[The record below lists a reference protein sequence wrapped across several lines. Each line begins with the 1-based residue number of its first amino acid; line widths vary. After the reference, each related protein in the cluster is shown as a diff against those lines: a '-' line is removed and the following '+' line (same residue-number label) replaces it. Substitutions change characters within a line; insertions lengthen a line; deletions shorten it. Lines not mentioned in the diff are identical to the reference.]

1 MDDLVIMHN
10 QQAVTTSVKV
20 ANIFEKKHKH
30 VLDSINTIL
39 RYSAENSAQSV
50 SKMFITGSYTD
61 ASGKSNKMYYM
72 NRDGFSL
79 LAMGFT
85 GKKALDFKLQYI
97 QAFNRMESYVNND
110 LAIKNLQKQIKQN
123 QAEMLKVID
132 YKKAV
137 DNNKESM
144 RSYYKDEVIPLG
156 RFAEIFSR
164 RHKVNLT
171 RVRLFRYLRKH
182 KILEYKKYDKSHN
195 YPKNKKYNAPKAK
208 YFYKGYFSLRDV
220 RKSRGIFKVLFVT
233 LKGQEWL
240 DQMLSNNM
248 EKLMSPNLK

>member
-1 MDDLVIMHN
+1 
-10 QQAVTTSVKV
+10 
-20 ANIFEKKHKH
+20 
-30 VLDSINTIL
+30 
-39 RYSAENSAQSV
+39 
-50 SKMFITGSYTD
+50 MFARGSYKNR
-61 ASGKSNKMYYM
+61 GKEYSMYYM

-97 QAFNRMESYVNND
+97 QAFNQMESYVNND

-164 RHKVNLT
+164 RHRVNLT
-171 RVRLFRYLRKH
+171 RTRLFRYLRKH
-182 KILEYKKYDKSHN
+182 KILEYKKYDRSHN

-208 YFYKGYFSLRDV
+208 YFYKGYFNLRDV
-220 RKSRGIFKVLFVT
+220 RKSKGVFKVLFVT

-248 EKLMSPNLK
+248 EQLMSLNLK

>member
-1 MDDLVIMHN
+1 MEDLVIMHN
-10 QQAVTTSVKV
+10 RQAVTTSLQV
-20 ANIFEKKHKH
+20 ARVFDKRHDRVIRAIE
-30 VLDSINTIL
+30 
-39 RYSAENSAQSV
+39 
-50 SKMFITGSYTD
+50 SKMTDPIFGASGMFTKGTYTD

-72 NRDGFSL
+72 NRDGFTFI
-79 LAMGFT
+79 AFGFT
-85 GKKALDFKLQYI
+85 GSKADQFKLQYI
-97 QAFNRMESYVNND
+97 KAFNRMESYVNNN
-110 LAIKNLQKQIKQN
+110 LVIRNLQKQITQN
-123 QAEMLKVID
+123 QAEMLKAIE

-137 DNNKESM
+137 DNSKESM
-144 RSYYKDEVIPLG
+144 RSYYKDELIPLG

-182 KILEYKKYDKSHN
+182 RILKYAKYDKSYKH
-195 YPKNKKYNAPKAK
+195 PKGRKYNVPNAK
-208 YFYKGYFSLRDV
+208 YFYKGYFSLKDV
-220 RKSRGIFKVLFVT
+220 RKSKGVFKVLFVT